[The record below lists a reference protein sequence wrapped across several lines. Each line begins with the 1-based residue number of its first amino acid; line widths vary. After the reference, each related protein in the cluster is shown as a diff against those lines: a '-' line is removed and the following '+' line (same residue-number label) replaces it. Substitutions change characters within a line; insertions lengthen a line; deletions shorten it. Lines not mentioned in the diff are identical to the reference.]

1 MLLRRLKKLPP
12 ADWYRH
18 DWEETLK
25 RRAGILEVA
34 YRESEKV
41 TLRAGAE
48 RREKGHSDPGDE
60 GDGDG
65 DARQSPTRPVD
76 GAWGV

>member
-1 MLLRRLKKLPP
+1 M
-12 ADWYRH
+12 
-18 DWEETLK
+18 
-25 RRAGILEVA
+25 EVA
-34 YRESEKV
+34 YRELEKV

-65 DARQSPTRPVD
+65 DARQSPTRLAD
-76 GAWGV
+76 GACGV